1 MGGMAEKTDSTYIL
15 ITDRQR
21 LQFGMVQGDGSIKLI
36 ATFNPG
42 VLADEAELHV
52 ALIQLGLMLK
62 EVLEET

>member
-1 MGGMAEKTDSTYIL
+1 
-15 ITDRQR
+15 
-21 LQFGMVQGDGSIKLI
+21 MVQGDGSIKLI